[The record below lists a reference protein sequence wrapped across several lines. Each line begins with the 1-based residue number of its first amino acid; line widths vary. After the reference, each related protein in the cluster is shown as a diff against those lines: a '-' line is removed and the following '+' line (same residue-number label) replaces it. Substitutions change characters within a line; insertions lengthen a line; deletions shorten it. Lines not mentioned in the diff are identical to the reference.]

1 MGASSSGNSGNET
14 GPILG
19 MAFFVYCGG
28 KFTTYLAGMQYKSI
42 KGFNGASQFGILLVF
57 TGLGM
62 VLTGLVQ
69 LAIGSMMVPQGT
81 PFSKMNEA
89 IINAMKNP
97 ANVNLTRWM
106 QVLGT
111 CCMMFIPAFLFS
123 LICNGKKMFWLG
135 FNKNLSL
142 YQVLLGFLII
152 FTSNILAG
160 PFEDLVK
167 SITAHFPSFDQLA
180 HNMEAR
186 YNEQVTIISNLKNWP
201 EFLLAIFIMAFFP
214 ALFEEMFF
222 RGALQNLLVRWW
234 KMPILAIFVTALLFS
249 LIHAS
254 VYLFLSRL
262 LLGFVL
268 GYLFYQTKNLWVNTI
283 AHFLNNLLAL
293 AQLFAMSRKH
303 QPVDPSAID
312 PKVEWWLALIALF
325 SLIFLFKLLHRYS
338 VHNRMKIYTKEQRLY
353 ADAQIFSS
361 IS

>member
-1 MGASSSGNSGNET
+1 
-14 GPILG
+14 
-19 MAFFVYCGG
+19 
-28 KFTTYLAGMQYKSI
+28 
-42 KGFNGASQFGILLVF
+42 
-57 TGLGM
+57 
-62 VLTGLVQ
+62 
-69 LAIGSMMVPQGT
+69 
-81 PFSKMNEA
+81 
-89 IINAMKNP
+89 
-97 ANVNLTRWM
+97 
-106 QVLGT
+106 
-111 CCMMFIPAFLFS
+111 
-123 LICNGKKMFWLG
+123 
-135 FNKNLSL
+135 
-142 YQVLLGFLII
+142 
-152 FTSNILAG
+152 
-160 PFEDLVK
+160 
-167 SITAHFPSFDQLA
+167 
-180 HNMEAR
+180 
-186 YNEQVTIISNLKNWP
+186 
-201 EFLLAIFIMAFFP
+201 MAFFP

-268 GYLFYQTKNLWVNTI
+268 GYLFYETKNLWVNTI

-312 PKVEWWLALIALF
+312 QKVEWWLALIALF

-338 VHNRMKIYTKEQRLY
+338 VRNRMKIYTKEQRLY